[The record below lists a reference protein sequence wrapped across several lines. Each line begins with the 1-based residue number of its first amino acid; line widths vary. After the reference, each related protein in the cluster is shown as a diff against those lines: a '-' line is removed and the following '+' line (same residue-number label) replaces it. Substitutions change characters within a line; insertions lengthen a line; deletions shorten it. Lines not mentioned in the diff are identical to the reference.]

1 LLNAIRRLLRA
12 TSGFRW
18 RPIRS
23 RLARRRAVARLND
36 LSVPID
42 VSHCLTR
49 RLIRWRFHDT
59 VGEEPQGHRRGSG
72 AGGRLCGEA
81 DRTPSRRA
89 AVAHVH
95 GGGVTDCDDVSETS
109 NVTAALTRHGYS
121 TLPLTRV
128 ESSVFRSAEWKSPSQ
143 AGRWR
148 RVFEREGFPG
158 RPATPNRSR
167 YRR

>member
-23 RLARRRAVARLND
+23 RIVGRRAVARLND

-49 RLIRWRFHDT
+49 RSIRWRFHDT
-59 VGEEPQGHRRGSG
+59 VGEEPQGHRGGSG
-72 AGGRLCGEA
+72 AGGGSCGEA
-81 DRTPSRRA
+81 DRNPSRRG

-95 GGGVTDCDDVSETS
+95 GGGVTGCDDVGETS
-109 NVTAALTRHGYS
+109 NVTATSARHGYG
-121 TLPLTRV
+121 TLTLTRV

-148 RVFEREGFPG
+148 RVFEREGFPA
-158 RPATPNRSR
+158 RPATPNLSR